1 MEQREKKKTMDGMPV
16 VVLVGIE
23 GKAYQV
29 SLSNDQGARVLE
41 FIMRCFDNRGQL
53 RVNETPYENIEIYY
67 ERDDNPEVLTNNPTE

>member
-1 MEQREKKKTMDGMPV
+1 MEREKKKTMDGMPV

-41 FIMRCFDNRGQL
+41 FIMRCFDNNGQL

-67 ERDDNPEVLTNNPTE
+67 KKDEISELLDTNEKE

>member
-41 FIMRCFDNRGQL
+41 FIMRCFDNNGQL
-53 RVNETPYENIEIYY
+53 PVNETPYENIEIYY
-67 ERDDNPEVLTNNPTE
+67 KKDETPDLLTNHPTE